1 GCTVIPTVSWSRH
14 ESFVFCFD
22 GLPRNATLAVS
33 TIGVKKSSEQMAVW
47 RSGMDK
53 MIDELSP
60 KQLIV
65 YGGEV
70 EYDYRDIEVF
80 YFDNETTKRMKEK
93 GT

>member
-1 GCTVIPTVSWSRH
+1 
-14 ESFVFCFD
+14 
-22 GLPRNATLAVS
+22 
-33 TIGVKKSSEQMAVW
+33 
-47 RSGMDK
+47 MDK